1 MADCL
6 KISNADNGNNDY
18 RQCKYAFFKYTWASG
33 AKRDSYDQL
42 NSFVGQNLKFE
53 HDKHVK
59 IMQNITLMQNSGSS
73 VSSNYPIPANIREFN
88 ERYDELNIL
97 LSKCYL
103 KLGLWQHELDG
114 FGENTI
120 NQILSYYQH
129 AIDHNKGWYKAWN
142 AWAYA
147 NFEAIQF
154 YKKNTNTSSLLTRQL
169 ARTQCSS
176 NLYPLTSIDS
186 SSNVN
191 NTNSLIQH
199 NEMRL
204 QKYIKPAIQGYFNCI
219 KLSSGTPL
227 QETNCFQDTLRLLTL
242 WFDYGNKN
250 DIYETLVDGLNS
262 TPMEIWL
269 QVIPQ
274 LIARI
279 DTNKQLVAK
288 LIQKLLI
295 DLGRVHPQAL
305 VYRLIL
311 ASKCP
316 NTFGS
321 TAASVVASNNSGQ
334 TARNLAAQKILLALR
349 EHCNVLVEQAKLV
362 SEELIRVAILWH
374 ELWHESLEDASK
386 LYFAERNVKGK
397 YILRWV
403 LVFSPC
409 YMPLWCR

>member
-1 MADCL
+1 
-6 KISNADNGNNDY
+6 
-18 RQCKYAFFKYTWASG
+18 
-33 AKRDSYDQL
+33 
-42 NSFVGQNLKFE
+42 
-53 HDKHVK
+53 
-59 IMQNITLMQNSGSS
+59 MQNITIAQNNGP
-73 VSSNYPIPANIREFN
+73 VSAQFPIPTNMREFN
-88 ERYDELNIL
+88 ERCDDLNIL

-103 KLGLWQHELDG
+103 KLGMWQHDLDG
-114 FGENTI
+114 FTENTI

-129 AIDHNKGWYKAWN
+129 AKDHNKSWYKAWN

-154 YKKNTNTSSLLTRQL
+154 YKKNTNSSSLLSRQL
-169 ARTQCSS
+169 VRTQGSV
-176 NLYPLTSIDS
+176 NLHPLGGI
-186 SSNVN
+186 
-191 NTNSLIQH
+191 NSDTVLAQH
-199 NEMRL
+199 NELRL

-219 KLSSGTPL
+219 KFSSGTPL

-250 DIYETLVDGLNS
+250 DIYETLADGITS

-295 DLGRVHPQAL
+295 DFGRLHPQAL

-321 TAASVVASNNSGQ
+321 TAASVIASTNSGQ
-334 TARNLAAQKILLALR
+334 TTRNLAALKILSALR
-349 EHCNVLVEQAKLV
+349 EHCNLLVEQAKLV

-386 LYFAERNVKGK
+386 LYFAERNVKGNNFNIFGPK
-397 YILRWV
+397 IKKVNRSLTKRHV
-403 LVFSPC
+403 
-409 YMPLWCR
+409 